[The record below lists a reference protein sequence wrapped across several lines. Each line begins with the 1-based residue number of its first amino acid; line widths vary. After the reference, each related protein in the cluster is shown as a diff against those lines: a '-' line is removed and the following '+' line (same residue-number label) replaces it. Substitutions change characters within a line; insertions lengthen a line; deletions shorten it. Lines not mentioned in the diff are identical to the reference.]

1 MKTFST
7 LVSLAAVFALGACAD
22 LNLGTGAF
30 TADDD
35 IATAKSAQASDPF
48 AEALRKD
55 YLTFAEYERDVE
67 YDWRDSGFHA
77 AKAVQASGGTA
88 PEISPISRWQLP
100 ETAVGRFE
108 AGMRRLE
115 TAFADGGRGA
125 NPAAASKAQTFFECW
140 AEEQEE
146 NHQEDRIAYCWSGFE
161 AAMAELEKSE
171 IAEPVA
177 QDYLVFFDFDS
188 TAIRS
193 DSALILDRV
202 MEAFRTL
209 GASRMTLTGHTDRA
223 GSSEYNQQL
232 SVNRAIAVENY
243 LTNNSVSST
252 ALTTAGRGESD
263 PRVAT
268 PDGVREQE
276 NRRVEIN
283 IQ

>member
-7 LVSLAAVFALGACAD
+7 LVSLAAAVALSACAD
-22 LNLGTGAF
+22 LNIGTGAF

-35 IATAKSAQASDPF
+35 IAAAKSMQASDAFP
-48 AEALRKD
+48 EALRKD

-77 AKAVQASGGTA
+77 AKALQAGGGTA
-88 PEISPISRWQLP
+88 PEISPISRWNLP
-100 ETAVGRFE
+100 ASAVGRFE
-108 AGMRRLE
+108 GGVRRLE
-115 TAFADGGRGA
+115 AAFADGGREA

-161 AAMAELEKSE
+161 AAMAELEASE

-177 QDYLVFFDFDS
+177 RDYLVFFDFDS
-188 TAIRS
+188 TSIRN

-202 MEAFRTL
+202 IQAFKSL
-209 GASRMTLTGHTDRA
+209 GASQMSLTGHTDRA
-223 GSSEYNQQL
+223 GASDYNQAL
-232 SVNRAIAVENY
+232 SVSRAIAVENY
-243 LTNNSVSST
+243 LTNLSVSSS
-252 ALTTAGRGESD
+252 ALTASGRGESD

>member
-1 MKTFST
+1 MKAFST
-7 LVSLAAVFALGACAD
+7 LVSLAAVVALSACAD

-35 IATAKSAQASDPF
+35 IAAAKSAQASGPF

-108 AGMRRLE
+108 SGMRRLE
-115 TAFADGGRGA
+115 AAFADGGRES

-146 NHQEDRIAYCWSGFE
+146 NHQEARIAYCWSGFE
-161 AAMAELEKSE
+161 AAMAELEASE
-171 IAEPVA
+171 IAEPLA
-177 QDYLVFFDFDS
+177 RDYLVFFDFDS
-188 TAIRS
+188 TSIRS
-193 DSALILDRV
+193 DTAQILNQV
-202 MEAFRTL
+202 IEAFKAL
-209 GASRMTLTGHTDRA
+209 NASGMTLTGHTDRA
-223 GSSEYNQQL
+223 GSSDYNQAL
-232 SVNRAIAVENY
+232 SVGRAISVEDY
-243 LTNNSVSST
+243 LTNQGIPASD
-252 ALTTAGRGESD
+252 LTTAGRGESD
-263 PRVAT
+263 PRVST

>member
-1 MKTFST
+1 M
-7 LVSLAAVFALGACAD
+7 
-22 LNLGTGAF
+22 
-30 TADDD
+30 
-35 IATAKSAQASDPF
+35 
-48 AEALRKD
+48 
-55 YLTFAEYERDVE
+55 
-67 YDWRDSGFHA
+67 
-77 AKAVQASGGTA
+77 
-88 PEISPISRWQLP
+88 
-100 ETAVGRFE
+100 
-108 AGMRRLE
+108 
-115 TAFADGGRGA
+115 
-125 NPAAASKAQTFFECW
+125 
-140 AEEQEE
+140 
-146 NHQEDRIAYCWSGFE
+146 
-161 AAMAELEKSE
+161 
-171 IAEPVA
+171 
-177 QDYLVFFDFDS
+177 VFFDFDS